1 MKNIW
6 LETFMGR
13 WCFEYGK
20 CLWEDGVWVREM
32 FMGRWCL

>member
-20 CLWEDGVWVREM
+20 CLREDGV
-32 FMGRWCL
+32 